1 MGVLDIDSGYLS
13 NIKQDLNSSIF
24 EAARRVTHNIKTK
37 VTLTLEFSSPE
48 NKSDGVEEFEKETEI
63 DYNIKVTT
71 QEIPFQNKDYTA
83 PLALSENQYGILTAR
98 RADGQISVFDSEDDD
113 E

>member
-48 NKSDGVEEFEKETEI
+48 NKSDGVEEFEKETDI

-71 QEIPFQNKDYTA
+71 QETPYQNKDYTA
-83 PLALSENQYGILTAR
+83 TLALLVDPNIWIRAR